1 MVIICVVLACFQE
14 CLNVQDLLDFGLN
27 GGRIVKQRRDFALVT
42 HFMTSP
48 CQLREL
54 MRKFHLILKGE
65 ALKCRFDFCHSME
78 NTMSHHEV
86 TQTVEIS
93 EEERDANS
101 RADMIAA
108 LSLVAIVVTMV
119 VFFVS
124 R

>member
-1 MVIICVVLACFQE
+1 
-14 CLNVQDLLDFGLN
+14 
-27 GGRIVKQRRDFALVT
+27 
-42 HFMTSP
+42 
-48 CQLREL
+48 
-54 MRKFHLILKGE
+54 
-65 ALKCRFDFCHSME
+65 
-78 NTMSHHEV
+78 MSHHEV
-86 TQTVEIS
+86 TETLEIS